1 MYLPAQGD
9 FDLDR
14 IAVSGQCFRWEPTEG
29 GGYRIPFRDRCLHIR
44 NTEDGGYMLDCS
56 ESEFRTLWR
65 DYFDLETDYAVLRD
79 RVDAERDPFL
89 FRAVQAGRGIRIL
102 RQDPWEMLITFIIS
116 QNRNI
121 PAIRRSVEL
130 LCDSCGE
137 KKTDTRGAEYAAFPD
152 PEAVAAL
159 SEKDLSDCSLGYRCG
174 YVHAAA
180 EAVAGRKIDLEGLLA
195 ACEAETMAALTGLYG
210 VGIKVASCVSLFG
223 LHHTDAFPVDVWM
236 KRILAEQY
244 PDGYPYEKYSPYNGI
259 YQQYLFAYYRH
270 EDAGGSEKT

>member
-79 RVDAERDPFL
+79 RVDAEQDPFL

-102 RQDPWEMLITFIIS
+102 RQDPWETLVSFIIS

-130 LCDSCGE
+130 LCRAAGE
-137 KKTDTRGAEYAAFPD
+137 CLEDLQGQVFHTFPA
-152 PEAVAAL
+152 PERILRLEDAAL
-159 SEKDLSDCSLGYRCG
+159 ASCRLGYRAK
-174 YVHAAA
+174 YVRAAA
-180 EAVAGRKIDLEGLLA
+180 RAVAEGSLSLDTLA
-195 ACEAETMAALTGLYG
+195 EAPEEETMTALMGLFG

-223 LHHTDAFPVDVWM
+223 FHHLDAFPVDVWI
-236 KRILAEQY
+236 RRVLETEY
-244 PDGYPYEKYSPYNGI
+244 PDGYPRDRYSPYNGV
-259 YQQYLFAYYRH
+259 YQQYMFACYRSQ
-270 EDAGGSEKT
+270 GKEKSHG